1 MSSLPVVTKSSVF
14 LCTRTILHV
23 VNVFPDMTEYPVVSI
38 IETDSYGRERGLF
51 ATNIIC
57 SIG

>member
-38 IETDSYGRERGLF
+38 KTDSYGRERGLF